1 MEKIG
6 MKVQNT
12 PPCHAETRSK
22 STRDL
27 TWSSGIFLPHLQFYL
42 YLGDKQKSAASRVL
56 FGDFSF
62 NLIIEVF
69 FP

>member
-27 TWSSGIFLPHLQFYL
+27 MWSSGIFLPHLQFYL
-42 YLGDKQKSAASRVL
+42 YLGDKQKSAASRAFIWGL
-56 FGDFSF
+56 F
-62 NLIIEVF
+62 I
-69 FP
+69 